1 MRFDNLLTFLLL
13 ALVLLLAPGCRRD
26 RIRRYRVSKEIRK
39 PAPAAAGPALDW
51 HAPQAWASETP
62 GPAQLA
68 RFRIDGSDNSQ
79 AVASITA
86 LTGEAGGLLANVNR
100 WRTQLGLEAAT
111 ETDSV
116 TEKVAT
122 GVGQALLVSLT
133 GEPAGEKAGRAMLV
147 AVLPHEGETWFFK
160 IVGDGKVVEAARP
173 GLLTMLTKL
182 HPRGG
187 GH

>member
-1 MRFDNLLTFLLL
+1 MRFESLLTFLLA
-13 ALVLLLAPGCRRD
+13 ALVLLLSPGCRRD
-26 RIRRYRVSKEIRK
+26 RIRRYRVSKEIRQ

-51 HAPQAWASETP
+51 HAPQAWASEAP

-68 RFRIDGSDNSQ
+68 RFRIDGPDKSQ
-79 AVASITA
+79 AVASIAA

-100 WRTQLGLEAAT
+100 WRSQLGLEAVT

-116 TEKVAT
+116 TEKAST
-122 GVGQALLVSLT
+122 GVGQAILVSLS
-133 GEPAGEKAGRAMLV
+133 GEPVGEKAGRGMLV
-147 AVLPHEGETWFFK
+147 AVLPHQGQTWFFK
-160 IVGDGKVVEAARP
+160 IVGDGKVVEAAKP
-173 GLLTMLTKL
+173 GLLQMLGKL